1 MIYDFKKLLCKKSI
15 QGFKIER
22 KKIGEFVSLDVEQN
36 NQS

>member
-1 MIYDFKKLLCKKSI
+1 MQKKAFRVSKV
-15 QGFKIER
+15 R

>member
-15 QGFKIER
+15 QGFKIE

>member
-1 MIYDFKKLLCKKSI
+1 MTLKNCYAKKAFRVSKL
-15 QGFKIER
+15 R